1 MYIYMYIYIYI
12 YKYIYI
18 LYICI
23 YIYTYKYI
31 HEPVEDLVKNQNVKC
46 LTIELLSLFFVAKAD
61 VIYFIGRSI

>member
-1 MYIYMYIYIYI
+1 MYIY
-12 YKYIYI
+12 
-18 LYICI
+18 I